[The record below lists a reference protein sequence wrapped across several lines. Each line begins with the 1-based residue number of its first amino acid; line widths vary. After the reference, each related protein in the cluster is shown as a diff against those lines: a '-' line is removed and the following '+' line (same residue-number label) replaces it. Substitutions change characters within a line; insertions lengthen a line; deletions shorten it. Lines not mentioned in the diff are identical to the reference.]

1 MSFSPEFCPT
11 PVSVVNESTLVE
23 ENQTF
28 KALVTFDNKDSCT
41 IQVVD
46 HNQRLRTYQGEI
58 EIFEAHLATVYD
70 KQIFAGVEYQCL
82 VSGAFFEDGSAEV
95 FEVSSLYIE
104 DIELTLDDT
113 MASELEATVSSPD
126 FDAFFSQEIL
136 EGAEFEYEV
145 VV

>member
-1 MSFSPEFCPT
+1 MFSPEFCPT
-11 PVSVVNESTLVE
+11 PMSVVVKSTLVE

-28 KALVTFDNKDSCT
+28 NALVTFDNEKSCT
-41 IQVVD
+41 IQIVD

-58 EIFEAHLATVYD
+58 EIFEAHLASIFD
-70 KQIFAGVEYQCL
+70 IQIFAGLEYQCQI
-82 VSGAFFEDGSAEV
+82 SGAFFEDGSAEV

-113 MASELEATVSSPD
+113 LVNEFETPLASPD
-126 FDAFFSQEIL
+126 YDAFFSL
-136 EGAEFEYEV
+136 ETLDGAEVEYEV